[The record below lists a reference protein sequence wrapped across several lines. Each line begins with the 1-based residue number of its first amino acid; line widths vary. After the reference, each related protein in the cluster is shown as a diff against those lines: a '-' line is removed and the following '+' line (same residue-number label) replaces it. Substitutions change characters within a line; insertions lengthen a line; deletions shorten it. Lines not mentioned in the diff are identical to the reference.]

1 MVGSISYD
9 GNREICGLEIRNSAN
24 HVGVCQTDAGAVAA
38 RRAGSRP
45 GEGCRDSGK
54 GWKKPGRGSQ
64 NAAYCKDEAGYAEG
78 AGTHRGSPGALS
90 VGGYQTDDAGAV
102 SRCHERAETDPI
114 PGGCLKNRTMRR
126 EAYEE
131 TDTGGTDPGHD
142 KAAGARKRVGIVH
155 LEMVRESRTLYG
167 MKRFQNP
174 REAAEMVRPLC
185 EKADR
190 EMVLVLSLNGR
201 LEPQA
206 VEIAA
211 VGGISSC
218 NVDIRSL
225 FNALTLL
232 NNAEFVICIHSHPS
246 GDPGPSREDEEITGR
261 IRSAG
266 ALLGIELVDHIILGE
281 GDAYYSFRDHGWL
294 CGDGRFPAA

>member
-1 MVGSISYD
+1 MRKRTQEERILD
-9 GNREICGLEIRNSAN
+9 MIK
-24 HVGVCQTDAGAVAA
+24 
-38 RRAGSRP
+38 RP
-45 GEGCRDSGK
+45 V
-54 GWKKPGRGSQ
+54 P
-64 NAAYCKDEAGYAEG
+64 
-78 AGTHRGSPGALS
+78 
-90 VGGYQTDDAGAV
+90 
-102 SRCHERAETDPI
+102 
-114 PGGCLKNRTMRR
+114 
-126 EAYEE
+126 
-131 TDTGGTDPGHD
+131 
-142 KAAGARKRVGIVH
+142 RKRVGIVH

-225 FNALTLL
+225 FKHALL
-232 NNAEFVICIHSHPS
+232 NNAEFVICIHNHPS

-281 GDAYYSFRDHGWL
+281 GDAYYSVRDHGWL

>member
-1 MVGSISYD
+1 MRKRTQEERILD
-9 GNREICGLEIRNSAN
+9 MIK
-24 HVGVCQTDAGAVAA
+24 
-38 RRAGSRP
+38 RP
-45 GEGCRDSGK
+45 V
-54 GWKKPGRGSQ
+54 P
-64 NAAYCKDEAGYAEG
+64 
-78 AGTHRGSPGALS
+78 
-90 VGGYQTDDAGAV
+90 
-102 SRCHERAETDPI
+102 
-114 PGGCLKNRTMRR
+114 
-126 EAYEE
+126 
-131 TDTGGTDPGHD
+131 
-142 KAAGARKRVGIVH
+142 RKRVGIVH

-225 FNALTLL
+225 FKHALL
-232 NNAEFVICIHSHPS
+232 NNAEFVICVHNHPS
-246 GDPGPSREDEEITGR
+246 GDPAQAGR
-261 IRSAG
+261 MRRSLGGSG
-266 ALLGIELVDHIILGE
+266 APGQLLGIELVTTSSSGKGMRITVSGIM
-281 GDAYYSFRDHGWL
+281 
-294 CGDGRFPAA
+294 DGCAGTAGSPQHKQSYEEE

>member
-1 MVGSISYD
+1 MRKRTQEERILD
-9 GNREICGLEIRNSAN
+9 MIK
-24 HVGVCQTDAGAVAA
+24 
-38 RRAGSRP
+38 RP
-45 GEGCRDSGK
+45 V
-54 GWKKPGRGSQ
+54 P
-64 NAAYCKDEAGYAEG
+64 
-78 AGTHRGSPGALS
+78 
-90 VGGYQTDDAGAV
+90 
-102 SRCHERAETDPI
+102 
-114 PGGCLKNRTMRR
+114 
-126 EAYEE
+126 
-131 TDTGGTDPGHD
+131 
-142 KAAGARKRVGIVH
+142 RKRVGIVH

-225 FNALTLL
+225 FKHALL
-232 NNAEFVICIHSHPS
+232 NNAEFVICIHNHPS
-246 GDPGPSREDEEITGR
+246 GDPGPSREDEEITGQ
-261 IRSAG
+261 IRRGVAG
-266 ALLGIELVDHIILGE
+266 VGIELEESDILGE
-281 GDAYYSFRDHGWL
+281 GDAYYSVRDLEWL

>member
-1 MVGSISYD
+1 MRKRTQEERILD
-9 GNREICGLEIRNSAN
+9 MIK
-24 HVGVCQTDAGAVAA
+24 
-38 RRAGSRP
+38 RP
-45 GEGCRDSGK
+45 V
-54 GWKKPGRGSQ
+54 P
-64 NAAYCKDEAGYAEG
+64 
-78 AGTHRGSPGALS
+78 
-90 VGGYQTDDAGAV
+90 
-102 SRCHERAETDPI
+102 
-114 PGGCLKNRTMRR
+114 
-126 EAYEE
+126 
-131 TDTGGTDPGHD
+131 
-142 KAAGARKRVGIVH
+142 RKRVGIVH

-225 FNALTLL
+225 FKHALL
-232 NNAEFVICIHSHPS
+232 NNAEFVICIP
-246 GDPGPSREDEEITGR
+246 
-261 IRSAG
+261 
-266 ALLGIELVDHIILGE
+266 
-281 GDAYYSFRDHGWL
+281 
-294 CGDGRFPAA
+294 

>member
-1 MVGSISYD
+1 MRKRTQEERILD
-9 GNREICGLEIRNSAN
+9 MIK
-24 HVGVCQTDAGAVAA
+24 
-38 RRAGSRP
+38 RP
-45 GEGCRDSGK
+45 V
-54 GWKKPGRGSQ
+54 P
-64 NAAYCKDEAGYAEG
+64 
-78 AGTHRGSPGALS
+78 
-90 VGGYQTDDAGAV
+90 
-102 SRCHERAETDPI
+102 
-114 PGGCLKNRTMRR
+114 
-126 EAYEE
+126 
-131 TDTGGTDPGHD
+131 
-142 KAAGARKRVGIVH
+142 RKRVGIVH

-218 NVDIRSL
+218 SVDIRSL
-225 FNALTLL
+225 FKHALL
-232 NNAEFVICIHSHPS
+232 NNAEFVICVHNHPS

-261 IRSAG
+261 IRKGLDGGEGPDPEA
-266 ALLGIELVDHIILGE
+266 IELVGFDQKLERRQEIDETMKLLETEKRQIDQE
-281 GDAYYSFRDHGWL
+281 IKVFM
-294 CGDGRFPAA
+294 DGHETADSGRYRVTWREVISSRLDTKRLKEEKPDIYREFLQESKSSRFTVKVA

>member
-1 MVGSISYD
+1 MRKRTQEERILD
-9 GNREICGLEIRNSAN
+9 MIK
-24 HVGVCQTDAGAVAA
+24 
-38 RRAGSRP
+38 RP
-45 GEGCRDSGK
+45 V
-54 GWKKPGRGSQ
+54 P
-64 NAAYCKDEAGYAEG
+64 
-78 AGTHRGSPGALS
+78 
-90 VGGYQTDDAGAV
+90 
-102 SRCHERAETDPI
+102 
-114 PGGCLKNRTMRR
+114 
-126 EAYEE
+126 
-131 TDTGGTDPGHD
+131 
-142 KAAGARKRVGIVH
+142 RKRVGIVH

-218 NVDIRSL
+218 NVDIRS
-225 FNALTLL
+225 
-232 NNAEFVICIHSHPS
+232 HPS

>member
-1 MVGSISYD
+1 MRKRTQEERILD
-9 GNREICGLEIRNSAN
+9 MIK
-24 HVGVCQTDAGAVAA
+24 
-38 RRAGSRP
+38 RP
-45 GEGCRDSGK
+45 V
-54 GWKKPGRGSQ
+54 P
-64 NAAYCKDEAGYAEG
+64 
-78 AGTHRGSPGALS
+78 
-90 VGGYQTDDAGAV
+90 
-102 SRCHERAETDPI
+102 
-114 PGGCLKNRTMRR
+114 
-126 EAYEE
+126 
-131 TDTGGTDPGHD
+131 
-142 KAAGARKRVGIVH
+142 RKRVGIVH

-225 FNALTLL
+225 FKHALL
-232 NNAEFVICIHSHPS
+232 NNAEFVICIHNHPS
-246 GDPGPSREDEEITGR
+246 GDPEPSEADVETTVRLME
-261 IRSAG
+261 AG
-266 ALLGIELVDHIILGE
+266 AILGIPVLDHIVI
-281 GDAYYSFRDHGWL
+281 
-294 CGDGRFPAA
+294 GDGNYVSMKARGMI

>member
-1 MVGSISYD
+1 MRKRTQEERILD
-9 GNREICGLEIRNSAN
+9 MIK
-24 HVGVCQTDAGAVAA
+24 
-38 RRAGSRP
+38 RP
-45 GEGCRDSGK
+45 V
-54 GWKKPGRGSQ
+54 P
-64 NAAYCKDEAGYAEG
+64 
-78 AGTHRGSPGALS
+78 
-90 VGGYQTDDAGAV
+90 
-102 SRCHERAETDPI
+102 
-114 PGGCLKNRTMRR
+114 
-126 EAYEE
+126 
-131 TDTGGTDPGHD
+131 
-142 KAAGARKRVGIVH
+142 RKRVGIVH

-225 FNALTLL
+225 FKHALL
-232 NNAEFVICIHSHPS
+232 NNAEFVICVHNHPS
-246 GDPGPSREDEEITGR
+246 GDPEPSEADVETTVRLME
-261 IRSAG
+261 AG
-266 ALLGIELVDHIILGE
+266 AILGIPVLDHIVI
-281 GDAYYSFRDHGWL
+281 
-294 CGDGRFPAA
+294 GDGNYVSMKARGMI

>member
-1 MVGSISYD
+1 
-9 GNREICGLEIRNSAN
+9 
-24 HVGVCQTDAGAVAA
+24 
-38 RRAGSRP
+38 
-45 GEGCRDSGK
+45 
-54 GWKKPGRGSQ
+54 
-64 NAAYCKDEAGYAEG
+64 
-78 AGTHRGSPGALS
+78 
-90 VGGYQTDDAGAV
+90 
-102 SRCHERAETDPI
+102 
-114 PGGCLKNRTMRR
+114 
-126 EAYEE
+126 
-131 TDTGGTDPGHD
+131 
-142 KAAGARKRVGIVH
+142 
-155 LEMVRESRTLYG
+155 

-225 FNALTLL
+225 FKHALL
-232 NNAEFVICIHSHPS
+232 NNAEFVICVHNHPS

-266 ALLGIELVDHIILGE
+266 ALLGIELVRASIILGE